1 MKSNQIEYEYFTKEF
16 VKLFQNWNSDEEE
29 LVING
34 TCIYDSGNE
43 EYIALV
49 VESKDSE
56 MYEDYDYWTNKIAKI
71 VLEIIAFN
79 FEDGD
84 HAVVLECTT
93 HGNDSVI
100 CLITAC
106 K

>member
-1 MKSNQIEYEYFTKEF
+1 MSKGYFTKEF
-16 VKLFQNWNSDEEE
+16 ENQFRNWNSDEEE
-29 LVING
+29 LLIEG
-34 TCIYDSGNE
+34 TTIYDDGNE

-56 MYEDYDYWTNKIAKI
+56 IWEDYDGWKKKIAMTM
-71 VLEIIAFN
+71 LEIIAFN